1 MKAKK
6 LGIIIIS
13 ISIAAIIVVTFFI
26 NFLAFNKF
34 DNILEQFIDK
44 TADTVRG
51 DDHGAWILSITRA
64 ASTALPT
71 FTNTKK
77 TWLQKLL
84 RKAPP
89 FWKTTACFLSK
100 RAQRSAFSAILRS
113 IW

>member
-34 DNILEQFIDK
+34 DNILEQFIGK

-51 DDHGAWILSITRA
+51 DDHGADTQYYKSSFDSATDLYEYEEDLVAEIAQEGATL
-64 ASTALPT
+64 LE
-71 FTNTKK
+71 TK
-77 TWLQKLL
+77 
-84 RKAPP
+84 
-89 FWKTTACFLSK
+89 ACFPSK
-100 RAQRSAFSAILRS
+100 GAPRSAFSAILRL